1 MMMNYETYR
10 IEKYDMCRDDS
21 HAVIACYEYE
31 NENEDKKILR
41 LLIRGNSLIPTPSN
55 EINDERNNM
64 YAILNTTVGQI
75 PDFLN
80 MLDRESELYLLIETT
95 NKKIMLSSISYPNN
109 DLHKSFGFYP

>member
-1 MMMNYETYR
+1 MMNYETYR

-55 EINDERNNM
+55 EINAPHNVTKPM
-64 YAILNTTVGQI
+64 YAIYFFYLDTSSMTNSRFSRIFTYTLNSA
-75 PDFLN
+75 L
-80 MLDRESELYLLIETT
+80 
-95 NKKIMLSSISYPNN
+95 
-109 DLHKSFGFYP
+109 